1 MKTNPQFTLH
11 FRRFCAMPPEY
22 VKLKVELGVGVHRTP
37 TNHLAVSILKTLW
50 AKATETGSFLKV
62 AITKT
67 ITRSFTLNRR
77 AKP

>member
-1 MKTNPQFTLH
+1 MKPNPQFVPN
-11 FRRFCAMPPEY
+11 FRRFCTVPLEY
-22 VKLKVELGVGVHRTP
+22 VKLKVELGVEVRRTS
-37 TNHLAVSILKTLW
+37 TNRLAVLILKTLR
-50 AKATETGSFLKV
+50 ATETGSFLKV